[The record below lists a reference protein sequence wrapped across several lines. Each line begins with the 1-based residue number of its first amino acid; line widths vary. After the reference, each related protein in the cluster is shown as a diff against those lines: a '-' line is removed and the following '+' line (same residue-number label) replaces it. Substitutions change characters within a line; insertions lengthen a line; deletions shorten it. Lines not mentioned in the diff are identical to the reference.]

1 LKKELRQA
9 QAQLEKIKSALP
21 PLPTP
26 DKLYQDIV
34 HCCSEVLYLVDLI
47 DNLKEDIS
55 YFFDNNEPWKIL
67 EREAR
72 IKELTIASSTKAT
85 LSLLLD
91 CSRYYLYEY
100 DLREGMGLTDEHSS
114 AVYEHIWKEV
124 HVADFT
130 KAIERILTDQEE
142 VIKELFTKIK
152 DIRAECLLQER
163 YRQDVSNKRICDS
176 LKEIK
181 EELDQLRGS
190 LQDNRDGRVSESEQA
205 RIAENVEFMERTTTT
220 TGRRKQP
227 PDEEKES
234 IFEEIHHLE
243 QELKQ
248 VHNKIRELAALR
260 RCRPRQYEEGITRE
274 EETTMRCAFCFA
286 EGRHYSDSCPEVRT
300 VEERLDSLR
309 RRRRCTICL
318 DIECDMGYF
327 CPKYSKRCHHCHKA
341 GHASAVCT
349 LPEESL
355 DILARKRDYEIT
367 ADQILR
373 RLEELRRAL

>member
-1 LKKELRQA
+1 MQVQVSRPVAISVRHLAKRKFQASATGLKRFRFGDMSTERTSTSTSSTRKDL
-9 QAQLEKIKSALP
+9 KSALP

-55 YFFDNNEPWKIL
+55 YFFDNNESWKIL

-72 IKELTIASSTKAT
+72 IKELTVENYSLRLHLLRKQ
-85 LSLLLD
+85 LSLFYSTVPVIISMNMISEKAWD
-91 CSRYYLYEY
+91 SQ
-100 DLREGMGLTDEHSS
+100 MSTPS
-114 AVYEHIWKEV
+114 AVYDTHSWKEDSTLPKL
-124 HVADFT
+124 HKSNRQQCHT
-130 KAIERILTDQEE
+130 T
-142 VIKELFTKIK
+142 
-152 DIRAECLLQER
+152 RAGTIAKML
-163 YRQDVSNKRICDS
+163 SNKRICDS

-205 RIAENVEFMERTTTT
+205 RIAENVEFME
-220 TGRRKQP
+220 GSVQEEQPQP

-286 EGRHYSDSCPEVRT
+286 EGQALFRFLPRSPDSGGEIGFTEKKETLYHLP
-300 VEERLDSLR
+300 
-309 RRRRCTICL
+309 
-318 DIECDMGYF
+318 
-327 CPKYSKRCHHCHKA
+327 
-341 GHASAVCT
+341 GHRMRYGLF
-349 LPEESL
+349 LPEIQQKMPSL
-355 DILARKRDYEIT
+355 P
-367 ADQILR
+367 
-373 RLEELRRAL
+373 

>member
-1 LKKELRQA
+1 MNMISEKAWDSQMSTPQHYMNTSGKKF
-9 QAQLEKIKSALP
+9 
-21 PLPTP
+21 PLPTS
-26 DKLYQDIV
+26 Q
-34 HCCSEVLYLVDLI
+34 
-47 DNLKEDIS
+47 
-55 YFFDNNEPWKIL
+55 
-67 EREAR
+67 R
-72 IKELTIASSTKAT
+72 
-85 LSLLLD
+85 
-91 CSRYYLYEY
+91 
-100 DLREGMGLTDEHSS
+100 
-114 AVYEHIWKEV
+114 
-124 HVADFT
+124 
-130 KAIERILTDQEE
+130 AIERILADQEE
-142 VIKELFTKIK
+142 VIKELFTK
-152 DIRAECLLQER
+152 
-163 YRQDVSNKRICDS
+163 NKRICDS

-205 RIAENVEFMERTTTT
+205 RIAENVEFMESVQEEQP
-220 TGRRKQP
+220 QP

>member
-1 LKKELRQA
+1 MNMIS
-9 QAQLEKIKSALP
+9 EKAWDSQMSTPQQYTNTSGRKFT
-21 PLPTP
+21 LPTS
-26 DKLYQDIV
+26 Q
-34 HCCSEVLYLVDLI
+34 
-47 DNLKEDIS
+47 
-55 YFFDNNEPWKIL
+55 
-67 EREAR
+67 
-72 IKELTIASSTKAT
+72 
-85 LSLLLD
+85 
-91 CSRYYLYEY
+91 
-100 DLREGMGLTDEHSS
+100 
-114 AVYEHIWKEV
+114 
-124 HVADFT
+124 
-130 KAIERILTDQEE
+130 KAIERILTDRRK

-152 DIRAECLLQER
+152 DIRAECLQQER

-181 EELDQLRGS
+181 EELDHKFNKRESLR
-190 LQDNRDGRVSESEQA
+190 RKMGRVHGAQSVQEV
-205 RIAENVEFMERTTTT
+205 INH
-220 TGRRKQP
+220 KP

-243 QELKQ
+243 QELKE

-300 VEERLDSLR
+300 VEERLESLR

>member
-1 LKKELRQA
+1 MKAWDSQMSTLQQYTNTSGKKF
-9 QAQLEKIKSALP
+9 
-21 PLPTP
+21 PLPTS
-26 DKLYQDIV
+26 Q
-34 HCCSEVLYLVDLI
+34 
-47 DNLKEDIS
+47 
-55 YFFDNNEPWKIL
+55 
-67 EREAR
+67 
-72 IKELTIASSTKAT
+72 
-85 LSLLLD
+85 
-91 CSRYYLYEY
+91 
-100 DLREGMGLTDEHSS
+100 
-114 AVYEHIWKEV
+114 
-124 HVADFT
+124 

-205 RIAENVEFMERTTTT
+205 RIAENVEFMESVQEEQP
-220 TGRRKQP
+220 QP

-286 EGRHYSDSCPEVRT
+286 EGRHYSDSAA
-300 VEERLDSLR
+300 SQLR
-309 RRRRCTICL
+309 RK
-318 DIECDMGYF
+318 D
-327 CPKYSKRCHHCHKA
+327 
-341 GHASAVCT
+341 
-349 LPEESL
+349 
-355 DILARKRDYEIT
+355 
-367 ADQILR
+367 
-373 RLEELRRAL
+373 

>member
-1 LKKELRQA
+1 MIS
-9 QAQLEKIKSALP
+9 EKAWDSQMSTPQQYTNTSGRKFT
-21 PLPTP
+21 LPTS
-26 DKLYQDIV
+26 Q
-34 HCCSEVLYLVDLI
+34 
-47 DNLKEDIS
+47 
-55 YFFDNNEPWKIL
+55 
-67 EREAR
+67 
-72 IKELTIASSTKAT
+72 
-85 LSLLLD
+85 
-91 CSRYYLYEY
+91 
-100 DLREGMGLTDEHSS
+100 
-114 AVYEHIWKEV
+114 
-124 HVADFT
+124 

-152 DIRAECLLQER
+152 DIRAECLQQER

-205 RIAENVEFMERTTTT
+205 RIAENVEFMESVQEEQP
-220 TGRRKQP
+220 QP